1 MRKQMHIWLKR
12 LLIAT
17 LLLAMVASFAGCKQ
31 QEELPP
37 EAEGRK
43 VIYFAASYVSAQM
56 QDAYREM
63 VKVYNESQGVTDGVY
78 VQMRESAGALAGL
91 ESALRNNYQYD
102 VIQLNDDEFKSLAMQ
117 GGNLFIPLDKYMTDD
132 VKAAMQWND
141 IAETAINRFR
151 MDQAP
156 SEGGKYMAGAG
167 ASLLALPI
175 YNNPHIMYYNKSS
188 LEKSGINIVS
198 VPEAELESYNAANN
212 ATLMP
217 HGYAEYKEA
226 PFATAK
232 SSRNEAGEYVYKIFN
247 PCIPMSWEEQ
257 RLLSRAF
264 LQYGFEYG
272 YLSEW
277 WFNYGFSVGGDCV
290 GWDEASGNYKLTL
303 CDKQPGYL
311 ALADITVDGV
321 NYAKGEVLNYEAKA
335 YLNNN
340 ASALQALEGKVYA
353 LPSQYDAILEFTRM
367 AVPTDKQADTGIY
380 GYGVS
385 PTTTNNRS
393 TKFTAGEVPLYIE
406 SYSEALS
413 FKNVL
418 GEAMGMALPAQY
430 REYAGGSTYTKNG
443 KEYLKVIGETYD
455 GEVYTG
461 QLHIENG
468 TAVMGEAMTDSECAG
483 LFLPTN
489 TKNKNYDEAFKFAS
503 WVASPDAQKILSKG
517 NKYVPIHN
525 SYAMGEYAAS
535 ADRLVSDTWI
545 GGYACQKSEI
555 GDYTYFTS
563 LTWITEWSLTFNS
576 TVREGNMTISDFIA
590 QKQEAGDLSLRG
602 MRLRINGR

>member
-1 MRKQMHIWLKR
+1 MKKRTNIWMRRVLAIC
-12 LLIAT
+12 LI
-17 LLLAMVASFAGCKQ
+17 LAMVAGFAGCKP

-37 EAEGRK
+37 EAEGRQ

-56 QDAYREM
+56 QDAYREL
-63 VKVYNESQGVTDGVY
+63 VKVYNETQGLTDGVY
-78 VQMRESAGALAGL
+78 VQMRESASNLAGL

-117 GGNLFIPLDKYMTDD
+117 GGNLFVSLDKYLTDD
-132 VKAAMQWND
+132 AKAAMQWED
-141 IAETAINRFR
+141 IPQTAIDRFR

-156 SEGGKYMAGAG
+156 SEGGKYMAGTG

-175 YNNPHIMYYNKSS
+175 YNNPHIMYYNKAS

-247 PCIPMSWEEQ
+247 SSIPMSWEEQ

-264 LQYGFEYG
+264 LQYGFQYG

-277 WFNYGFSVGGDCV
+277 WFNYGFSVGGDCI

-311 ALADITVDGV
+311 ALEDITVNGV
-321 NYAKGEVLNYEAKA
+321 AYAKGEVLKYEAKT

-340 ASALQALEGKVYA
+340 ASALKALEGKVCT

-367 AVPTDKQADTGIY
+367 AVPTNKQADNGFY

-385 PTTTNNRS
+385 PTTTNNRT

-406 SYSEALS
+406 SYSEAQS

-418 GEAMGMALPAQY
+418 GDDLGMALPAQY
-430 REYAGGSTYTKNG
+430 REYAGGSTYQKNG
-443 KEYLKVIGETYD
+443 KEFLKVIGETYD
-455 GEVYTG
+455 GEVLEDQDTILYRRLNRERRNLLTI
-461 QLHIENG
+461 LVHCLCSLLLCKC
-468 TAVMGEAMTDSECAG
+468 THAEAYKCHR
-483 LFLPTN
+483 
-489 TKNKNYDEAFKFAS
+489 K
-503 WVASPDAQKILSKG
+503 
-517 NKYVPIHN
+517 
-525 SYAMGEYAAS
+525 
-535 ADRLVSDTWI
+535 
-545 GGYACQKSEI
+545 
-555 GDYTYFTS
+555 
-563 LTWITEWSLTFNS
+563 
-576 TVREGNMTISDFIA
+576 
-590 QKQEAGDLSLRG
+590 
-602 MRLRINGR
+602 